1 MLTSTHVGW
10 KMRGPQETFNKG
22 VIDPQRG
29 SSADA
34 SCEKPGRFASEGWRA
49 NARSAALHSQ
59 RDKNP
64 RYRISGPGTD
74 VKNGH
79 VLTAH
84 HNIAQKLRARRLA
97 LLENRGAAG
106 SHTAIRVARHTACC
120 EGSKRMGARARE
132 SGCWRRNRSQESG
145 KWKWRLLG

>member
-29 SSADA
+29 SADA
-34 SCEKPGRFASEGWRA
+34 SREKPGRFALEGWRA

-59 RDKNP
+59 HDKIPYFRP
-64 RYRISGPGTD
+64 RNRCQEWTCPDGAPY
-74 VKNGH
+74 
-79 VLTAH
+79 
-84 HNIAQKLRARRLA
+84 NIAQKLRARRLA
-97 LLENRGAAG
+97 LLENRGAVG
-106 SHTAIRVARHTACC
+106 SHTAKQVARHTACC